1 MPVWGVVSELT
12 IVRVNNRS
20 RRRKI
25 AVRDIMDEVRKGASP
40 YLEMDG
46 ERMALT
52 AIISDDELRSK
63 AIQMLNA
70 KMKPYRNKA
79 FPPEITTA
87 WVTKVYLRAK
97 GRPDERQRVIEE
109 IRRDLIL
116 GWLKNA
122 NVCH

>member
-1 MPVWGVVSELT
+1 M
-12 IVRVNNRS
+12 
-20 RRRKI
+20 
-25 AVRDIMDEVRKGASP
+25 RDIMDEVRKGASP

-46 ERMALT
+46 ERMAIT

>member
-1 MPVWGVVSELT
+1 
-12 IVRVNNRS
+12 
-20 RRRKI
+20 
-25 AVRDIMDEVRKGASP
+25 MDEVRKGASP

-52 AIISDDELRSK
+52 AIISDDELRAK

-116 GWLKNA
+116 GWLRNA
-122 NVCH
+122 NVCHFNRSMGLRSMGL